1 MWGQKMD
8 RMRAKL
14 VTLRGYLRGATMGAI
29 VVLALGTMMISPVGF
44 ADDSQT
50 PLTVR
55 VESLGDRTQE
65 AGVKVAITDGVA
77 MIDVTRTP
85 PMGRMRITTEGRW
98 CEGIVLRLRVGGL
111 ENLQCDHGEVSVTA
125 SVLSHSDHK
134 QLQFRMEG
142 EKQVALDPKD
152 SLWLTITQRD
162 KNGKKLTSLPK
173 VDEGGYFE
181 IRIPAAILAGEPQP
195 LAIDWIDFY
204 RR

>member
-1 MWGQKMD
+1 MD
-8 RMRAKL
+8 RMHAKL
-14 VTLRGYLRGATMGAI
+14 VSLRGYFRGATMGAI
-29 VVLALGTMMISPVGF
+29 VVLAFGRLMISPAAF
-44 ADDSQT
+44 ADDSKT

-65 AGVKVAITDGVA
+65 AGINVAIADGVA
-77 MIDVTRTP
+77 TIDVTRTP
-85 PMGRMRITTEGRW
+85 PMGRMRITTEGKW

-152 SLWLTITQRD
+152 PLWLEISQRGKD
-162 KNGKKLTSLPK
+162 GKKLTSLPK

-181 IRIPAAILAGEPQP
+181 IRIPAAMLAAEPQP

>member
-1 MWGQKMD
+1 MD
-8 RMRAKL
+8 RMHAKL
-14 VTLRGYLRGATMGAI
+14 VSLRGYFRGATMGAI
-29 VVLALGTMMISPVGF
+29 VVLAFGTLMISPAAF
-44 ADDSQT
+44 ADDSKT

-65 AGVKVAITDGVA
+65 AGINVAIADGVA
-77 MIDVTRTP
+77 TIDVTRTP
-85 PMGRMRITTEGRW
+85 PMGRMRITTEGKW

-111 ENLQCDHGEVSVTA
+111 ENLQCEHGEVSVMA

-152 SLWLTITQRD
+152 PLWLEISQRGKD
-162 KNGKKLTSLPK
+162 GKKVTSLPK

>member
-1 MWGQKMD
+1 MH
-8 RMRAKL
+8 AKL
-14 VTLRGYLRGATMGAI
+14 VSLRGYFRGATMGAI
-29 VVLALGTMMISPVGF
+29 VVLAFGRLMISPAAF
-44 ADDSQT
+44 ADDSKT

-65 AGVKVAITDGVA
+65 AGIKVAIADGVA
-77 MIDVTRTP
+77 TIDVTRTP
-85 PMGRMRITTEGRW
+85 PMGRMRITTEGKW

-152 SLWLTITQRD
+152 PLWLEISQRGKD
-162 KNGKKLTSLPK
+162 GKKLTSLPK

-181 IRIPAAILAGEPQP
+181 IRIPAAMLAAEPQP

>member
-1 MWGQKMD
+1 MD
-8 RMRAKL
+8 RMHAKL
-14 VTLRGYLRGATMGAI
+14 VSLRGYFKGTTMGAI
-29 VVLALGTMMISPVGF
+29 VVLAFGTLMISPAAF
-44 ADDSQT
+44 ADDSKT

-65 AGVKVAITDGVA
+65 AGINVAIADGVA
-77 MIDVTRTP
+77 TIDVTRTP
-85 PMGRMRITTEGRW
+85 PMGRMRITTEGKW

-152 SLWLTITQRD
+152 PLWLEISQRGKD
-162 KNGKKLTSLPK
+162 GKKLTSLPK

-181 IRIPAAILAGEPQP
+181 IRIPAAMLAAEPQP

>member
-1 MWGQKMD
+1 MH
-8 RMRAKL
+8 AKL
-14 VTLRGYLRGATMGAI
+14 VSLRGYFRGATMGAI
-29 VVLALGTMMISPVGF
+29 VVLAFGTLMISPAAF
-44 ADDSQT
+44 ADDSKT

-65 AGVKVAITDGVA
+65 AGINVAIADGVA
-77 MIDVTRTP
+77 TIDVTRTP
-85 PMGRMRITTEGRW
+85 PMGRMRITTEGKW

-111 ENLQCDHGEVSVTA
+111 ENLQCEHGEVSVTA

-152 SLWLTITQRD
+152 PLWLQISQRGKD
-162 KNGKKLTSLPK
+162 GKKVTSLPK

>member
-1 MWGQKMD
+1 MH
-8 RMRAKL
+8 AKL
-14 VTLRGYLRGATMGAI
+14 VSLRGYFRGATMGAI
-29 VVLALGTMMISPVGF
+29 VVLAFGTLMISPAAF
-44 ADDSQT
+44 ADDSKT

-65 AGVKVAITDGVA
+65 AGIKVAIADGVA
-77 MIDVTRTP
+77 TIDVTRTP
-85 PMGRMRITTEGRW
+85 PMGRMRITTEGKW

-134 QLQFRMEG
+134 QLQFRMKG

-152 SLWLTITQRD
+152 PLWLEISQRD
-162 KNGKKLTSLPK
+162 KDGKKVTSLPK

-181 IRIPAAILAGEPQP
+181 IRIPAAMLAAEPQP

>member
-1 MWGQKMD
+1 
-8 RMRAKL
+8 
-14 VTLRGYLRGATMGAI
+14 
-29 VVLALGTMMISPVGF
+29 
-44 ADDSQT
+44 
-50 PLTVR
+50 
-55 VESLGDRTQE
+55 
-65 AGVKVAITDGVA
+65 
-77 MIDVTRTP
+77 
-85 PMGRMRITTEGRW
+85 MGRMRITTEGKW

-152 SLWLTITQRD
+152 PLWLEISQRGKD
-162 KNGKKLTSLPK
+162 GKKLTSLPK
-173 VDEGGYFE
+173 VDAGGYFE
-181 IRIPAAILAGEPQP
+181 IRIPAAMLAAEPQP

>member
-1 MWGQKMD
+1 MH
-8 RMRAKL
+8 AKL
-14 VTLRGYLRGATMGAI
+14 VSLRGYFKGTTMGAI
-29 VVLALGTMMISPVGF
+29 VVLAFGTLMISPAAF
-44 ADDSQT
+44 ADDSKT
-50 PLTVR
+50 PLTVH

-65 AGVKVAITDGVA
+65 AGINVAIADGVA
-77 MIDVTRTP
+77 TIDVTRTP
-85 PMGRMRITTEGRW
+85 PMGRMRITTEGKW

-111 ENLQCDHGEVSVTA
+111 ENLQCEHGEVSVTA

-152 SLWLTITQRD
+152 PLWLEISQRGKD
-162 KNGKKLTSLPK
+162 GKKVTSLPK

>member
-1 MWGQKMD
+1 MH
-8 RMRAKL
+8 AKL
-14 VTLRGYLRGATMGAI
+14 VSLRGYFRGATMGAI
-29 VVLALGTMMISPVGF
+29 VVLAFGRLMISPAVF
-44 ADDSQT
+44 ADDSKT

-65 AGVKVAITDGVA
+65 AGIKVAIADGVA
-77 MIDVTRTP
+77 TIDVTRTP
-85 PMGRMRITTEGRW
+85 PMGRMRITTEGKW

-152 SLWLTITQRD
+152 PLWLEISQRGKD
-162 KNGKKLTSLPK
+162 GKKLTSLPK

-181 IRIPAAILAGEPQP
+181 IRIPAAMLAAEPQP

>member
-1 MWGQKMD
+1 MD
-8 RMRAKL
+8 RMHAKL
-14 VTLRGYLRGATMGAI
+14 VSLRGYFRGATMGAI
-29 VVLALGTMMISPVGF
+29 VVLAFGRLMISPAAF
-44 ADDSQT
+44 ADDSKT

-65 AGVKVAITDGVA
+65 AGIKVAIADGVA
-77 MIDVTRTP
+77 TIDVTRTP
-85 PMGRMRITTEGRW
+85 PMGRMRITTEGKW

-134 QLQFRMEG
+134 QLQFRMKG

-152 SLWLTITQRD
+152 PLWLEISQRD
-162 KNGKKLTSLPK
+162 KDGKKVTSLPK

-181 IRIPAAILAGEPQP
+181 IRIPAAMLAAEPQP

>member
-1 MWGQKMD
+1 MD
-8 RMRAKL
+8 RMHAKL
-14 VTLRGYLRGATMGAI
+14 VSLRGYFKGTTMGAI
-29 VVLALGTMMISPVGF
+29 VVLALGTMMISPAAF
-44 ADDSQT
+44 ADDSKT
-50 PLTVR
+50 PLTVH

-65 AGVKVAITDGVA
+65 AGINVAIADGVA
-77 MIDVTRTP
+77 TIDVTRTP
-85 PMGRMRITTEGRW
+85 PMGRMRITTEGKW

-111 ENLQCDHGEVSVTA
+111 ENLQCEHGEVSVTA

-152 SLWLTITQRD
+152 PLWLEISQRGKD
-162 KNGKKLTSLPK
+162 GKKVTSLPK

>member
-1 MWGQKMD
+1 MD
-8 RMRAKL
+8 RMHAKL
-14 VTLRGYLRGATMGAI
+14 VSLRGYFRGATMGAI
-29 VVLALGTMMISPVGF
+29 VVLAFGRLMISPAAF
-44 ADDSQT
+44 ADDSKT

-65 AGVKVAITDGVA
+65 AGIKVAIADGVA
-77 MIDVTRTP
+77 TIDVTRTP
-85 PMGRMRITTEGRW
+85 PMGRMRITTEGKW

-134 QLQFRMEG
+134 QLQFRMKG

-152 SLWLTITQRD
+152 PLWLEISRRD
-162 KNGKKLTSLPK
+162 KDGKKLTSLPK

-181 IRIPAAILAGEPQP
+181 IRIPAAMLAAEPQP

>member
-1 MWGQKMD
+1 MD
-8 RMRAKL
+8 RMHAKL
-14 VTLRGYLRGATMGAI
+14 VSLRGYFRGATMGAI
-29 VVLALGTMMISPVGF
+29 VVLAFGTLMISPAAF
-44 ADDSQT
+44 ADDSKT

-65 AGVKVAITDGVA
+65 AGIKVAIADGVA
-77 MIDVTRTP
+77 TIDVTRTP
-85 PMGRMRITTEGRW
+85 PMGRMRITTEGKW

-142 EKQVALDPKD
+142 EKQVAMDPKD
-152 SLWLTITQRD
+152 PLWLEISRRD
-162 KNGKKLTSLPK
+162 KDGKKVTSLPK

-181 IRIPAAILAGEPQP
+181 IRIPAAMLAAEPQP

>member
-1 MWGQKMD
+1 MD
-8 RMRAKL
+8 RMHAKL
-14 VTLRGYLRGATMGAI
+14 VSLRGYFRGATMGAI
-29 VVLALGTMMISPVGF
+29 VVLALGTLMISPAAF
-44 ADDSQT
+44 ADDSKT

-65 AGVKVAITDGVA
+65 AGIKVAIADGVA
-77 MIDVTRTP
+77 TIDVTRTP
-85 PMGRMRITTEGRW
+85 PMGQMRITTEGKW

-134 QLQFRMEG
+134 QLQFRMKG

-152 SLWLTITQRD
+152 PLWLGISQRD
-162 KNGKKLTSLPK
+162 KDGKKLTSLPK
-173 VDEGGYFE
+173 VDAGGYFE
-181 IRIPAAILAGEPQP
+181 IRIPAAMLAAEPQP

>member
-1 MWGQKMD
+1 MH
-8 RMRAKL
+8 AKL
-14 VTLRGYLRGATMGAI
+14 VSLRGYFRGATMGAI
-29 VVLALGTMMISPVGF
+29 VVLAFGRLMISPAAF
-44 ADDSQT
+44 ADDSKT

-65 AGVKVAITDGVA
+65 AGIKVAIADGVA
-77 MIDVTRTP
+77 TIDVTRTP
-85 PMGRMRITTEGRW
+85 PMGRMRITTEGKW

-134 QLQFRMEG
+134 QLQFRMKG

-152 SLWLTITQRD
+152 PLWLEISRRD
-162 KNGKKLTSLPK
+162 KDGKKLTSLPK

-181 IRIPAAILAGEPQP
+181 IRIPAAMLAAEPQP

>member
-1 MWGQKMD
+1 MD

-14 VTLRGYLRGATMGAI
+14 VTLRGCLRDATMGAI
-29 VVLALGTMMISPVGF
+29 VALALGTIMISPVAF
-44 ADDSQT
+44 ADDSKT

-55 VESLGDRTQE
+55 IESLGDRTEE

-77 MIDVTRTP
+77 TIDVTRTP
-85 PMGRMRITTEGRW
+85 PMGRMRITPEGEW
-98 CEGIVLRLRVGGL
+98 CEGIILRLRVGGL
-111 ENLQCDHGEVSVTA
+111 ENLQCDHGKVSVTA

-142 EKQVALDPKD
+142 EEQIALNPKD
-152 SLWLTITQRD
+152 ALWLEITRRD
-162 KNGKKLTSLPK
+162 KDGKKLTSLPK

-181 IRIPAAILAGEPQP
+181 IRIPASVLAGQPQP
-195 LAIDWIDFY
+195 LMIDWIDFY

>member
-1 MWGQKMD
+1 MH
-8 RMRAKL
+8 AKL
-14 VTLRGYLRGATMGAI
+14 VSLRGYFRGATMGAI
-29 VVLALGTMMISPVGF
+29 VVLAFGRLMISPAAF
-44 ADDSQT
+44 ADDSKT

-65 AGVKVAITDGVA
+65 AGIKVAIADGVA
-77 MIDVTRTP
+77 TIDVTRTP
-85 PMGRMRITTEGRW
+85 PMGRMRITTEGKW

-134 QLQFRMEG
+134 QLQFRMKG

-152 SLWLTITQRD
+152 PLWLVISQRD
-162 KNGKKLTSLPK
+162 KDGKKVTSLPK

-181 IRIPAAILAGEPQP
+181 IRIPAAILAAEPQP